1 MLIIGRAIAGIG
13 GSGLMNGGF
22 TIIGTVSPMG
32 KRPCESFN
40 DPLSLVSSDY
50 TAVYLGVVM
59 AFIMLGF
66 VAGPLLGGLI
76 TQDASWRWCMRYL
89 SPVSSCTEL

>member
-22 TIIGTVSPMG
+22 TVVGTVSPMG
-32 KRPCESFN
+32 KRPRESFN
-40 DPLSLVSSDY
+40 YPPSLASSDC
-50 TAVYLGVVM
+50 TAVYLGVLM
-59 AFIMLGF
+59 AFVMLGI

-76 TQDASWRWCMRYL
+76 TQGASWRWCM
-89 SPVSSCTEL
+89 